1 MVLFIQVLT
10 RARTIRF
17 PFLFLF
23 LPCVLLGST
32 INSASM
38 PSDLREVHLLNR
50 LAFGPRPGD
59 IERLK
64 SIGTE
69 QYIKEQLTPKSISL
83 PDSLTAK
90 LDSPFTLHIHAP
102 GTAS

>member
-1 MVLFIQVLT
+1 MVPLNQALT
-10 RARTIRF
+10 RARTKRF

-23 LPCVLLGST
+23 LPWVLLGST
-32 INSASM
+32 VNATSM

-64 SIGTE
+64 
-69 QYIKEQLTPKSISL
+69 
-83 PDSLTAK
+83 
-90 LDSPFTLHIHAP
+90 
-102 GTAS
+102 